1 MLIISTFI
9 RTIHFRFLISWEKVW
24 AEPQVEVKHI
34 RMFSLQPMLLLPV
47 VVNLLTFPLQVVTW
61 LTRVISG
68 YMIRMACILYGA
80 WTGITYIQET
90 MMRKELGP
98 LNMLVL
104 CIRNQQDAGT
114 VCLGLIL
121 VILYWPGRAQ
131 CNQVSTLLPSNKLP
145 LFPSYQLH
153 RGILSN
159 FNLYLQAS
167 LFGSK

>member
-1 MLIISTFI
+1 
-9 RTIHFRFLISWEKVW
+9 
-24 AEPQVEVKHI
+24 
-34 RMFSLQPMLLLPV
+34 MLLLPV

-121 VILYWPGRAQ
+121 VILY
-131 CNQVSTLLPSNKLP
+131 
-145 LFPSYQLH
+145 
-153 RGILSN
+153 
-159 FNLYLQAS
+159 
-167 LFGSK
+167 